1 MAFSPTNPPKLPQCS
16 FAQGKENWYME
27 NSCCETRVPRTAE
40 GGLYRCVQVVD
51 ICSKNRKGG
60 MVFKV
65 AGQ

>member
-40 GGLYRCVQVVD
+40 GWAV
-51 ICSKNRKGG
+51 
-60 MVFKV
+60 
-65 AGQ
+65 